1 MEQFSTD
8 AKTLE
13 RMAVMLKAM
22 ADPNRL
28 RIMNVLMDGESCN
41 CEFVDSLGLPSN
53 LLSHH
58 LRVLKKA
65 GLVDSRRDAVDG
77 RWIYYSV
84 NEDAVAQWN
93 QWWGQFFDTS
103 RIQHC
108 KKLCGPEG
116 QLMPVDPQHVVLK

>member
-1 MEQFSTD
+1 MDE
-8 AKTLE
+8 KTLE
-13 RMAVMLKAM
+13 RIVIILKAI

-28 RIMNVLMDGESCN
+28 RIMDILMEGEACN
-41 CEFVDSLGLPSN
+41 CEFIDRFGLPAN

-65 GLVDSRRDAVDG
+65 GLVSSRRDAVDG

-84 NEDAVAQWN
+84 NEKALELWQTWAQ
-93 QWWGQFFDTS
+93 QFFNPN
-103 RIQHC
+103 RIQSY

-116 QLMPVDPQHVVLK
+116 QTGPIDIDYLVVK

>member
-1 MEQFSTD
+1 MEKFSTD
-8 AKTLE
+8 SKMLE
-13 RMAVMLKAM
+13 HIVIMMKAM

-28 RIMNVLMDGESCN
+28 RIMDVLMEGEACN
-41 CEFVDSLGLPSN
+41 CEVKDRFGLPAN

-77 RWIYYSV
+77 RWIYYHV
-84 NEDAVAQWN
+84 DKEALEMWQTWM
-93 QWWGQFFDTS
+93 QQFFNSD
-103 RIQHC
+103 RIQNH

-116 QLMPVDPQHVVLK
+116 QNAVIDTDFLMVK